1 MLPNDTGTYECVRTN
16 LAGAVRGSLA
26 LTVLPYTQPL
36 CRPQQDT
43 YPDIIKYFKIF
54 YVADSSKVGKTMLV
68 TLSFLLIGVFV
79 MMAFTLYYF
88 KKHKVISIH
97 HIFIKISIYC
107 KYF

>member
-1 MLPNDTGTYECVRTN
+1 MSAPTWREQC
-16 LAGAVRGSLA
+16 GAASPSPSSPTPSPSVGRSKTLIQI
-26 LTVLPYTQPL
+26 L
-36 CRPQQDT
+36 
-43 YPDIIKYFKIF
+43 DIIKYFKIF

-97 HIFIKISIYC
+97 HVFIKISIYC